1 MLTKVMVQTIQRAGT
16 LSDLHPQVEADIE
29 QIARKIRVAP
39 GQKCPRCLSTLDV
52 AAVIE
57 VREGGLIRVRQ

>member
-1 MLTKVMVQTIQRAGT
+1 MLTKVMVQRFNGQVHCPICT
-16 LSDLHPQVEADIE
+16 HNVEASIE
-29 QIARKIRVAP
+29 QTGRKIRVAP

-57 VREGGLIRVRQ
+57 VREAA

>member
-1 MLTKVMVQTIQRAGT
+1 MLTKVMVQRFKGQVHCPICT
-16 LSDLHPQVEADIE
+16 HNVEAEIE
-29 QIARKIRVAP
+29 QIARKIRVSP

-57 VREGGLIRVRQ
+57 VREAA

>member
-1 MLTKVMVQTIQRAGT
+1 MLSKVMVQWFKGQVHCPICT
-16 LSDLHPQVEADIE
+16 HNVEANIQ
-29 QIARKIRVAP
+29 QIGRKIRVAP

-57 VREGGLIRVRQ
+57 VREAA